1 MQTDKASQL
10 FTKVKINDE
19 NWLDQH
25 DIEDIESLN
34 IFDCFA
40 EQLKEL
46 LNTVLQ
52 SHTEH
57 LETMFNYS
65 DSRSLYKIFSLY

>member
-1 MQTDKASQL
+1 MQADKTSQL
-10 FTKVKINDE
+10 FIRAKINDE

-25 DIEDIESLN
+25 DIKDIEPLN
-34 IFDCFA
+34 IFDCFT
-40 EQLKEL
+40 EQLREL

-57 LETMFNYS
+57 LETMSNYS
-65 DSRSLYKIFSLY
+65 DSRSLHKILSLY